1 METKTC
7 SRCCNTFPIEQ
18 FSKAKGNKDSLSN
31 SCKACQKQY
40 RLDNKERQKVYFS
53 VYYQNNKEKKDKQSS
68 DYVNRNRDKIN
79 TYSRDYAKTIRHKRN
94 AYAMKRYA
102 QGKNCTPPWLNKEQL
117 SQIENFYWLATDL
130 RVITGQEYHV
140 DHIVPIQGKNVCGLH
155 VPWNLQVL
163 PSDINI
169 AKSNKFNGW

>member
-7 SRCCNTFPIEQ
+7 YRCCNTLPKEQ
-18 FSKAKGNKDSLSN
+18 FCKAKGNKDSLSGT
-31 SCKACQKQY
+31 CKACQKQY
-40 RLDNKERQKVYFS
+40 RLDNKEKQKAYFS
-53 VYYQNNKEKKDKQSS
+53 IYYQNNKEKKDKQSS
-68 DYVNRNRDKIN
+68 DYVSQNRDKIN
-79 TYSRDYAKTIRHKRN
+79 AYSRDYAKTIRHKRS

-102 QGKNCTPPWLNKEQL
+102 QGKNCTPPWLTKEQL
-117 SQIENFYWLATDL
+117 IQIEDFYWLAADL
-130 RVITGQEYHV
+130 KITTGQEYHV
-140 DHIVPIQGKNVCGLH
+140 DHIVPVQGKNVCGLH